1 MTASP
6 LAASD
11 LPLKVLGGGLRRTGQ
26 CVLPRSRP
34 SWQSRHHLAQSARL
48 YIYIAVSRANIRICR
63 CEGVVV

>member
-11 LPLKVLGGGLRRTGQ
+11 LPLKVLGGGWRRTGQ
-26 CVLPRSRP
+26 SVLPRSRP

-48 YIYIAVSRANIRICR
+48 YIYISPCPGRTSASAADRAV
-63 CEGVVV
+63 